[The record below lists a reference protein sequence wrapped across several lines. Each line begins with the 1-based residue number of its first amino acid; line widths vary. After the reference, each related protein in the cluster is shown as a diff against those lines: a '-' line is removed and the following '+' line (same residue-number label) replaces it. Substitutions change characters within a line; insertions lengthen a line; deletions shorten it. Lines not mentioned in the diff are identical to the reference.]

1 MANPQHNNPFKTRF
15 IEVLDSLD
23 RYKDRDQH
31 FRNFCTLSYCALAK
45 QTACSQEEADSLE
58 ERYMSVVH
66 SYKNKDDVRKMPELM
81 TLTLTALQQGGC
93 DFLGELATEL
103 EILDKQNGQFFTPYH
118 VATMM
123 SKILLPDIPQTIEQ
137 DGFFSASDPAA
148 GAGCMLLS
156 IADQVEAQGFD
167 LSETLSVEAI
177 ELNRTTYHMLFVQ
190 LALRGIPA
198 HVVNGNSLTQ
208 EIFEEAY
215 TPISK
220 YFVNTHGC
228 LFKQHAKNRTIHT
241 HTDNPQ
247 LNLFG
252 F

>member
-1 MANPQHNNPFKTRF
+1 MATPHDNNTFKTRF
-15 IEVLDSLD
+15 IEVLESFD
-23 RYKDRDQH
+23 RYKDKGEH

-45 QTACSQEEADSLE
+45 QTAFSKEEADNLE

-66 SYKNKDDVRKMPELM
+66 SYKNKDDIRKMPKLM
-81 TLTLTALQQGGC
+81 SLTLTALQHGGC

-103 EILDKQNGQFFTPYH
+103 EILDKDNGQFFTPYY
-118 VATMM
+118 VAKMM
-123 SKILLPDIPQTIEQ
+123 RKMLLPDIPETIEQ

-148 GAGCMLLS
+148 GAGCMLLA
-156 IADQVEAQGFD
+156 IADEVVQQGFD
-167 LSETLSVEAI
+167 LSECLSIEAI

-208 EIFEEAY
+208 EIFEESY

-220 YFVNTHGC
+220 YFIQKHGC
-228 LFKQHAKNRTIHT
+228 LFKQHPNSKTIHT
-241 HTDNPQ
+241 GNPQ

-252 F
+252 V

>member
-1 MANPQHNNPFKTRF
+1 MANPNNNNHFKTRF
-15 IEVLDSLD
+15 IEVLESLD
-23 RYKDRDQH
+23 RYKDKGEH
-31 FRNFCTLSYCALAK
+31 FRNFCTMSYCALAK
-45 QTACSQEEADSLE
+45 QTAFTKEEADNLE

-81 TLTLTALQQGGC
+81 TLTLKALQQGGC

-103 EILDKQNGQFFTPYH
+103 DILDKDNGQFFTPYH

-123 SKILLPDIPQTIEQ
+123 SKILLPDIPKTIEQ

-156 IADQVEAQGFD
+156 IADEVTQQGLD
-167 LSETLSVEAI
+167 ISECLSIEAI
-177 ELNRTTYHMLFVQ
+177 ELNRTTYNMLFVQ

-198 HVVNGNSLTQ
+198 HVVNGNSLTR
-208 EIFEEAY
+208 EVFEEAY

-220 YFVNTHGC
+220 YFVNKHGC
-228 LFKQHAKNRTIHT
+228 LFKKNANNKII

>member
-1 MANPQHNNPFKTRF
+1 MANPQHNNNFKTRF
-15 IEVLDSLD
+15 IEVLESLD
-23 RYKDRDQH
+23 RYKDKGEH

-45 QTACSQEEADSLE
+45 QTAFTKEEADNLE

-81 TLTLTALQQGGC
+81 TLTLKALQQGGC

-103 EILDKQNGQFFTPYH
+103 EILDKDNGQFFTPYH

-123 SKILLPDIPQTIEQ
+123 SKILLPDIPKTIEQ

-156 IADQVEAQGFD
+156 IADEVTQQGFD
-167 LSETLSVEAI
+167 LSECLSIEAI

-198 HVVNGNSLTQ
+198 HVVNGNSLTL
-208 EIFEEAY
+208 EVFEEAY
-215 TPISK
+215 TPIAK
-220 YFVNTHGC
+220 YFVNKHGC
-228 LFKQHAKNRTIHT
+228 LFKKHANNKIL

>member
-1 MANPQHNNPFKTRF
+1 MATPHDNNNLKTRF
-15 IEVLDSLD
+15 IEVLESFD
-23 RYKDRDQH
+23 RYKDKGEH

-45 QTACSQEEADSLE
+45 QTAFSKEAADNLE
-58 ERYMSVVH
+58 ERYMSIVH
-66 SYKNKDDVRKMPELM
+66 SYKNKDDVRKMPKLM
-81 TLTLTALQQGGC
+81 SLTLTALQHGGC

-103 EILDKQNGQFFTPYH
+103 EILDKENGQFFTPYH

-123 SKILLPDIPQTIEQ
+123 SKILLPDIPETIEQ

-148 GAGCMLLS
+148 GAGCMLLA
-156 IADQVEAQGFD
+156 IADEVVQQGFE
-167 LSETLSVEAI
+167 LSECLSIEAI

-208 EIFEEAY
+208 EVFEEAY

-220 YFVNTHGC
+220 YFVNKHGC
-228 LFKQHAKNRTIHT
+228 FFKKHASNKILHT
-241 HTDNPQ
+241 GNPQ